1 MYKILLQP
9 LSSLKRVGPAMHK
22 CLVRL
27 VAQDRVFN
35 LILHK
40 PLRVEKISFCPRL
53 FEVQNDELIIIK
65 AKIESYSKPAT
76 ARHPHKI
83 ICYTPTGYLS
93 LVFFKVFPGQIE
105 KLFVGREIAILGNL
119 QKSSGENQIAH
130 PQEIIDA
137 KEIDK
142 LPKINVI
149 YPLTYLLTQKFLQQK
164 ITETLAICAK
174 EQDIEEW
181 IDFNLLKQK
190 GWDKFLTA
198 LQKLHYYEEKAS
210 FEKEGGVSESEV
222 GGFNYNKNLSPNA
235 SQKITR
241 HHLSGDATLFFKE
254 GFEQARKR
262 LAYDEFLAWQIAIL
276 LAKKQGVKNKTIV
289 NFSEDLTKKFLSSLP
304 FETTKS
310 QQKVMSEIKND
321 ICSDKKMLRLLQGDV
336 GSGKT
341 IPAIFACLLTISQ
354 KKQACVIVPIAIL
367 AKQHFAYF
375 KKLLEGLNI
384 NIEILTSAT
393 TKTQKTKI
401 LQNLIDGKIDILI
414 STHAVLEDDVK
425 FKNLGLAVIDEQ
437 HRFGVMQRLKLVEK
451 GKETDTLLMSATP
464 IPRSLMMGLYGDM
477 EISIL
482 NEKPKNRQEIETLIL
497 SAQKI
502 DSVYESMKRALEK
515 GDKIYW
521 ICPAIEEEIIDEN
534 NLEKE
539 ARGLVSAKEK
549 YEELS
554 KIFGTNVTGLIHGK
568 MKESEKEKI
577 MNEFIKADGN
587 LKMLVATT
595 VIEVGI
601 DVPDATIMVIENA
614 ENFGLSQL
622 HQLRGRVGRSE
633 KKSYCILLYGKKY
646 GVNGKKRLG
655 ILRDSNDGFFIAEE
669 DLKMRGSGELLGTK
683 QSGFPEFKIADLS
696 LDSDL
701 LKIAHKNAEVILQK
715 DEKLQMPESKKY
727 QDLLQIFNYDECL
740 KMVIGG

>member
-65 AKIESYSKPAT
+65 AKIESYSKPTT

-93 LVFFKVFPGQIE
+93 LVFFKVFPGQME
-105 KLFVGREIAILGNL
+105 KLFAGREIAILGNL

-137 KEIDK
+137 NEIDK

-174 EQDIEEW
+174 EKDIEEW
-181 IDFNLLKQK
+181 IDINLLKQK

-198 LQKLHYYEEKAS
+198 LQKLHYLQENVDWE
-210 FEKEGGVSESEV
+210 
-222 GGFNYNKNLSPNA
+222 N
-235 SQKITR
+235 
-241 HHLSGDATLFFKE
+241 
-254 GFEQARKR
+254 ARKR
-262 LAYDEFLAWQIAIL
+262 LAYDEFLAWQIAII

-310 QQKVMSEIKND
+310 QQKVMSEIRND
-321 ICSDKKMLRLLQGDV
+321 ICSNKKMLRLLQGDV

-354 KKQACVIVPIAIL
+354 NKQACVIVPIAIL

-384 NIEILTSAT
+384 NAEILTSAT

-539 ARGLVSAKEK
+539 VHGLVSAKEK

-577 MNEFIKADGN
+577 MNEFIKPDGGM
-587 LKMLVATT
+587 KMLVATT

-696 LDSDL
+696 LDNNL

-715 DEKLQMPESKKY
+715 DEKLQMLESRKY
-727 QDLLQIFNYDECL
+727 KDLLQIFNYDECL